1 MSLNALGVSQL
12 ARPAL
17 SSAGAGTT
25 FSLGA
30 GSYAGLTPANYD
42 VVVGTTG
49 AFVAGVSTVNLSILN
64 VTSVAQAA
72 GCIVECFL
80 QVPLV
85 PQPPI
90 AAAVVQGVKYGGTV
104 VYTPSP
110 PTVPS
115 SPPLSALAV
124 SAFISPASVSF
135 KSLGNYLNKG
145 IKRKIV

>member
-49 AFVAGVSTVNLSILN
+49 AFVAGVSTVNLTISN
-64 VTSVAQAA
+64 VTSVAHAA
-72 GCIVECFL
+72 GCIVEL
-80 QVPLV
+80 WMNLPLA

-90 AAAVVQGVKYGGTV
+90 NAAVIQGSKMAGVV
-104 VYTPSP
+104 VYTAGAPDTCILNCYMLTAAGAP
-110 PTVPS
+110 D
-115 SPPLSALAV
+115 A
-124 SAFISPASVSF
+124 AFIGTASF
-135 KSLGNYLNKG
+135 KIYIPRVGFF
-145 IKRKIV
+145 

>member
-25 FSLGA
+25 FTLGA

-72 GCIVECFL
+72 NCIVECWL
-80 QVPLV
+80 KVPLA

-90 AAAVVQGVKYGGTV
+90 ANAVVQGTKYGGTV
-104 VYTPSP
+104 VYTAGAPD
-110 PTVPS
+110 TAIMN
-115 SPPLSALAV
+115 LYALA
-124 SAFISPASVSF
+124 ADGSVVATFVGTCSF
-135 KSLGNYLNKG
+135 RVYIPRAGFF
-145 IKRKIV
+145 

>member
-104 VYTPSP
+104 VYTAGAPD
-110 PTVPS
+110 TAIMN
-115 SPPLSALAV
+115 LYALA
-124 SAFISPASVSF
+124 ADGSVLATF
-135 KSLGNYLNKG
+135 VGTCGFRVYIPRVG
-145 IKRKIV
+145 FF